1 MSKKNEENKPIRS
14 FDELRAIA
22 DPIVETLQKR
32 VGERGS
38 VILMISA
45 PNGGTD
51 SYYVRWMG
59 PLLTAIGLRDHG
71 SKLLENMVDTKPSL
85 PAPTPPPA

>member
-1 MSKKNEENKPIRS
+1 MTDVNPLKE
-14 FDELRAIA
+14 IA
-22 DPIVETLQKR
+22 DPIVEALAKT

-51 SYYVRWMG
+51 SYYVRWCG
-59 PLLTAIGLRDHG
+59 PLLTAQGLREQG
-71 SKLLENMVDTKPSL
+71 GKLLDSL
-85 PAPTPPPA
+85 INISPPAAVVVDPRKA

>member
-1 MSKKNEENKPIRS
+1 MSNKNAPGPIKS
-14 FDELRAIA
+14 YDELRALA

-38 VILMISA
+38 VILMVSA
-45 PNGGTD
+45 PTGGTD

-59 PLLTAIGLRDHG
+59 PLLTAIGLKEHG
-71 SKLLENMVDTKPSL
+71 GHLLDNLIEIKPNP
-85 PAPTPPPA
+85 PAPPPA